1 MPIILKKKFGQN
13 FLIDKNILNK
23 IEQLIPSEN
32 LNILEIGPGDG
43 NLTDKIISKKPKNLD
58 LVEIDDGL
66 TLILKTKYYNY
77 KNIEIINRDI
87 LKFNFNKN
95 YQLVISNL
103 PYNISSQILVKLS
116 LLKNIPDFLV
126 LMFQK
131 EFALRVL
138 DKKLNS
144 INSLVNCFY
153 DINFNFNVSKNC
165 FRPIPKVDSSVLTFK
180 KLSES
185 LLSKNEV
192 DNFIIFKR
200 QLFSQKRKSLK
211 NVLKKYN
218 LKENFNLDLR
228 VENLELRELINL
240 FRSISF

>member
-66 TLILKTKYYNY
+66 TLILKTKYYNN
-77 KNIEIINRDI
+77 KNIEIINTDI
-87 LKFNFNKN
+87 LKFNFNKS

-126 LMFQK
+126 LMFQR

-153 DINFNFNVSKNC
+153 DIKFNFNVSKNC

-218 LKENFNLDLR
+218 LKEKFNLDLR

>member
-1 MPIILKKKFGQN
+1 
-13 FLIDKNILNK
+13 
-23 IEQLIPSEN
+23 
-32 LNILEIGPGDG
+32 
-43 NLTDKIISKKPKNLD
+43 
-58 LVEIDDGL
+58 
-66 TLILKTKYYNY
+66 
-77 KNIEIINRDI
+77 
-87 LKFNFNKN
+87 
-95 YQLVISNL
+95 
-103 PYNISSQILVKLS
+103 
-116 LLKNIPDFLV
+116 
-126 LMFQK
+126 MFQR

-153 DINFNFNVSKNC
+153 DIKFNFNVSKNC

-218 LKENFNLDLR
+218 LKEKFNLDLR